1 MFEQTI
7 YPPLSSLTLSPLNVR
22 HTPPTKIE
30 ELAALIKSQGLLQ
43 NLVVVSEPAKG
54 KKAGGFTVIAGG
66 RRLRALQLLAKQ
78 GVIDAAFPV
87 PCVEA
92 ASKNA
97 VGVSVAENTGRESM
111 HPADEFDAFKTMVDA
126 GTPIEDIAAQFGTT
140 PLVVRRRLQLAKVS
154 PKLVDLYRKGEMTL
168 EVLQVFTLADSH
180 KQQEKAWN
188 DAPAYMQ
195 HAHGIRQVLMKDK
208 TSASSSRM
216 GQFVGL
222 DAYEAAGGAVVR
234 DLFGGPNSGY
244 ISDIALLKTLA
255 QEKLEKTA
263 AGFRA
268 EGWAFVKIVPE
279 MGWSVT
285 QPYGRSKPTVRALTD
300 AEKAEVSRLEAELGA
315 LNEKLNPDDESVELT
330 DGEVEQIE
338 QEISA
343 KQARVAAIQSLCETW
358 SDRQMKKA
366 GVLIG
371 LDHSGALEIH
381 RGMIPPADP
390 KQVKAAEKAKAIA
403 AGEEPVDDRPIHSE
417 ALLRKLTANRSAAMS
432 AHLLDAPRVALDL
445 LCSTLAAKIF
455 YSGYYG
461 SGGVHILPTEQ
472 VTTLHTTADDLEGSR
487 ASTELKARREQL
499 KKMLPEDPTT
509 LFTWLGQQ
517 DLTFVVE
524 VLAYCTAVCIN
535 VTAGN
540 EHSRQLEQVEQALGL
555 NMADWWQPTV
565 KSYLGQVHKD
575 VVTGALAE
583 AGVGEIAIK
592 EMDKLKKGDL
602 GVKAEALLSDSGW
615 LPTPLRPKDL
625 PKPKPALK
633 ALAAKKTTAAKKVP
647 AVAKE
652 VAAKKST
659 PPVASKPAVETVA
672 VPSGQASFDR
682 AHPKLKKGNGLD
694 PAAAWPFPTGRQPA

>member
-1 MFEQTI
+1 MLEQTI
-7 YPPLSSLTLSPLNVR
+7 YPPLSSLTISPMNVR
-22 HTPPTKIE
+22 RTPPTKIE

-54 KKAGGFTVIAGG
+54 KKPGGFTVIAGG

-92 ASKNA
+92 ASKDA

-154 PKLVDLYRKGEMTL
+154 PKLVDLYREGEMTL

-195 HAHGIRQVLMKDK
+195 HAHGIRQALMKDK

-244 ISDIALLKTLA
+244 ISDTALLETLG
-255 QEKLEKTA
+255 QKKLEEIA
-263 AGFRA
+263 AGYRA
-268 EGWAFVKIVPE
+268 AGWAFVKIVPE
-279 MGWSVT
+279 MTWNVT
-285 QPYGRSKPTVRALTD
+285 QPYGRSKPTMRTLTD
-300 AEKAEVSRLEAELGA
+300 AEKADVSRLEAELGA
-315 LNEKLNPDDESVELT
+315 LNEKLNPDDESIELT

-338 QEISA
+338 QEIAA

-403 AGEEPVDDRPIHSE
+403 AGEDPVDDRPIHSE

-445 LCSTLAAKIF
+445 LCATLASKIF
-455 YSGYYG
+455 YTGFYG
-461 SGGVHILPTEQ
+461 SSGVSISPTDQ
-472 VTTLHTTADDLEGSR
+472 ISNLHLTADDLEGSK
-487 ASTELKARREQL
+487 ASNELKARRDQL
-499 KKMLPEDPTT
+499 KKLLPEDPTT
-509 LFTWLGQQ
+509 LFVWLGQH
-517 DLTFVVE
+517 DLAFVVE
-524 VLAYCTAVCIN
+524 VLAYCTSVCIN
-535 VTAGN
+535 VTTGN
-540 EHSRQLEQVEQALGL
+540 DHSRPLEQVEETLGL

-565 KSYLGQVHKD
+565 KSYLGQVRKD

-583 AGVGEIAIK
+583 SGVGELAIK

-602 GVKAEALLSDSGW
+602 GTKAEALLADSGW

-633 ALAAKKTTAAKKVP
+633 TQAAKKVP
-647 AVAKE
+647 A
-652 VAAKKST
+652 AKKA
-659 PPVASKPAVETVA
+659 PAKKAAVEATPTA
-672 VPSGQASFDR
+672 PIPLKE
-682 AHPKLKKGNGLD
+682 PKIVMNPG
-694 PAAAWPFPTGRQPA
+694 AAWPFPKDRSDYA